1 MRFPIKIGLPTS
13 NKQLFQGM
21 KNGLIRDVIGG
32 SWWWRQRLR
41 LRDFTP
47 DAAASQVITFAT
59 LFPNNPFPLRV
70 IRKSVL
76 VWVETAMA
84 GPAIVAGSTTVG
96 DTGNAD
102 GMLEAAN
109 GSVFTASTMR
119 QDLAAAEIAA
129 GEQYEGDLVTDGF
142 QATLASTGA
151 NLNVMT
157 ALDLVYMVE
166 FTPSMYTP

>member
-47 DAAASQVITFAT
+47 EGDTSQTIVFAT

-76 VWVETAMA
+76 LWVESPMVGPSISAATAV
-84 GPAIVAGSTTVG
+84 IG
-96 DTGNAD
+96 DTND
-102 GMLEAAN
+102 PN
-109 GSVFTASTMR
+109 GLMELAQGDIFTAGMR
-119 QDLAAAEIAA
+119 QDLTATEIAA
-129 GEQYEGDLVTDGF
+129 GEQYEGDFVTDEL
-142 QATLASTGA
+142 QTTIVSTGA
-151 NLNVMT
+151 NLSVMT

-166 FTPSMYTP
+166 FTPTMYTP